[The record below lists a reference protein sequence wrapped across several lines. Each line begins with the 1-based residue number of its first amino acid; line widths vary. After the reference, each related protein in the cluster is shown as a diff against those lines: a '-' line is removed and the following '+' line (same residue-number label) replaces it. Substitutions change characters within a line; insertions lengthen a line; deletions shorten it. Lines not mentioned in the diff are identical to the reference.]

1 MARKNQIKSPVNFDK
16 VADSIRIST
25 IKEFMNDNYLPYAHY
40 VIQDR
45 ALVGPDGLK
54 PVQRRGL
61 WTLWVMGLKHNGGT
75 KKANTVY
82 GRTIGDYHPHGP
94 ASVSGAI
101 SKLGQWYT
109 ARVRLIEVEGSVGT
123 EMGDKPAADR
133 YYEIKLSEAGE
144 HLLEDVKNKAAFMI
158 PNYSN
163 EAGKEIPS
171 QLPVKWPF
179 DIINGGQGIAVGYA
193 TNMMPHNPTEVMN
206 AVIERMKGNLNTTK
220 KLLSIMKG
228 PDFPTGGV
236 LLGNDGIKDYYETG
250 EGKFIIRGDYTIES
264 LPRGRHAIKFSSLP
278 YQISPEKVQQ
288 NITKAWAKNKLTDI
302 TEYKNL
308 TDMDSGVNFVL
319 YVKAGANPQLVLQEL
334 FKETSL
340 ETRFSVNNTKLL
352 DGVPKKASMF
362 ELLDSFI
369 EFRKEC
375 FLRKTNHRV
384 SAIKIDLIKATGL
397 AKVLLDVDKAISIIR
412 KSDDDEIA
420 KEKLMKHFKI
430 DEISAKSILEMRLQ
444 QLTKKDKNSLQLR
457 IKNLE
462 EELKKLEIILNNED
476 EQLKAMIAE
485 LQQTKKVIGDERLTK
500 ISDTSTSELEEA
512 EKQAKK
518 TEKLLNKDVEC
529 KIIFNPKTNTISKS
543 LIEDNKPLAKNEFI
557 STTQGK
563 IQALQYNGKFIEIN
577 VDSILLDQETNL
589 SVVGINEDKTKLIL
603 PDLTQEDKIL
613 VVTNFGNVNIFKNV
627 KYDNFVKLIVGEEI
641 IYAKVLK
648 EKDFNNDILVFA
660 KDGMLARFP
669 VSQIRESNSGSGLIA
684 GMKVNDLVV
693 SAKVIE
699 DTDKIIITQGS
710 NTLKST
716 ELESVPSTNR
726 NVKGSL
732 LHKPAKGE
740 TMELMEVINT
750 EEKLFDDN
758 DKEVKIPKITD
769 RARTGSKNL
778 PKIKYKK

>member
-1 MARKNQIKSPVNFDK
+1 MAKKSQLKSPVNFDK
-16 VADSIRIST
+16 IADSIRTST

-82 GRTIGDYHPHGP
+82 GKTIGDYHPHGQS
-94 ASVSGAI
+94 SVSGAM

-109 ARVRLIEVEGSVGT
+109 SRVRVIEVEGSVGT

-163 EAGKEIPS
+163 ESGKEIPS

-193 TNMMPHNPTEVMN
+193 TNMVPHNPTEVMN

-236 LLGNDGIKDYYETG
+236 LLGNDGIKEYYETG

-278 YQISPEKVQQ
+278 YQVSSEKVQQ
-288 NITKAWAKNKLTDI
+288 NITKAWSKNKLTEI

-352 DGVPKKASMF
+352 DGIPKKATMF

-369 EFRKEC
+369 DFRREC
-375 FLRKTNHRV
+375 FLRKTNYRV
-384 SAIKIDLIKATGL
+384 SAIKIDLLKAKGL
-397 AKVLLDVDKAISIIR
+397 AKVLLDVDKAIAIIR

-430 DEISAKSILEMRLQ
+430 DEVSAKSILEMRLQ
-444 QLTKKDKNSLQLR
+444 QLTKKDKNSLELK

-462 EELKKLEIILNNED
+462 EELKKLEIILNDENEL
-476 EQLKAMIAE
+476 LKAMIAE

-500 ISDTSTSELEEA
+500 ISDTSISELEEA
-512 EKQAKK
+512 EKQARKN
-518 TEKLLNKDVEC
+518 ERILNKDVEC
-529 KIIFNPKTNTISKS
+529 KIVLNHENNTISKV
-543 LIEDNKPLAKNEFI
+543 LLEDKETIKNNEFI

-577 VDSILLDQETNL
+577 VDSILLDKETNL
-589 SVVGINEDKTKLIL
+589 SVVGIDENKTRLIL
-603 PDLTQEDKIL
+603 PDLTQEDKLL

-627 KYDNFVKLIVGEEI
+627 KYDNFIKLIVGEEI
-641 IYAKVLK
+641 IYAKILT
-648 EKDFNNDILVFA
+648 EKDYNNDILIFA

-693 SAKVIE
+693 SAKIVE
-699 DTDKIIITQGS
+699 DNDKIIITQGTNS
-710 NTLKST
+710 IKAT
-716 ELESVPSTNR
+716 ELENIPSTNR

-732 LHKPAKGE
+732 LHKLSKNE
-740 TMELMEVINT
+740 TMESMFILNL
-750 EEKLFDDN
+750 EEKLFDEN
-758 DKEVKIPKITD
+758 NKEIKIPKITE
-769 RARTGSKNL
+769 RARTGNKNL
-778 PKIKYKK
+778 SKIKYKR